1 MLPCAAMQSTSAHTH
16 HLRGP
21 VPLVHLLLKQL
32 VQPGDRVVDATCG
45 NGKDTL
51 LLAELVG
58 ENGLVVAFDIQ
69 ETALERSA
77 ARLAEAGFAGRVT
90 LLAAGHE
97 EMARLVTAPLSAV
110 VFNLGWLPG
119 GNRELITRPE
129 STLPALDSA
138 LHLLQPGGVLAI
150 TCYSGHDGGDAETAA
165 VLAWAAAL
173 PAQQFHVWRMG
184 QLNVPAAAP
193 FCLIIQNGT
202 RADGP

>member
-1 MLPCAAMQSTSAHTH
+1 MLPCAIMQTTAIHRQ

-21 VPLVHLLLKQL
+21 VPLVHLVLKQF

-45 NGKDTL
+45 NGKDTV

-58 ENGLVVAFDIQ
+58 ENGLVVALDIQ
-69 ETALERSA
+69 ESALERTA
-77 ARLAEAGFAGRVT
+77 ARLQEAGLSRRVT

-97 EMARLVTAPLSAV
+97 EMVRLIAVPLSAV

-119 GNRELITRPE
+119 GNRQLVTRPE
-129 STLPALDSA
+129 TTLPALDSA

-150 TCYSGHDGGDAETAA
+150 TCYPGHDGGDTETEA
-165 VLAWAAAL
+165 VLAWAATL

-184 QLNVPAAAP
+184 QLNVSAAAP

-202 RADGP
+202 HTDVP

>member
-1 MLPCAAMQSTSAHTH
+1 MKAATAHTH

-45 NGKDTL
+45 NGKDTV

-69 ETALERSA
+69 EPAVKRSA
-77 ARLAEAGFAGRVT
+77 ARLAEAGLSSRVT

-119 GNRELITRPE
+119 GDRALKTCAE

-138 LHLLQPGGVLAI
+138 LHLLQPGGVLVI
-150 TCYSGHDGGDAETAA
+150 TCYPGHEGGDAETAT

-184 QLNVPAAAP
+184 QLNVSAAAP
-193 FCLIIQNGT
+193 FCLVIQNGA
-202 RADGP
+202 RADVP